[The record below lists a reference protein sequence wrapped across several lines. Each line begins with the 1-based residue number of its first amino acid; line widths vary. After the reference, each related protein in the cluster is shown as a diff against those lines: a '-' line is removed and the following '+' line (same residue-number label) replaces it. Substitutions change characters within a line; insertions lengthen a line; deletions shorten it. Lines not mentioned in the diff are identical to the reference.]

1 MRINYAGKISKDDFL
16 QAIFLNSPQL
26 KLQKWLIGILVTIMV
41 LSLFLLAL
49 SPSNSF
55 NADISR
61 LFPSL
66 FPGLAVFLVIV
77 TYPWWI
83 PYLQLS
89 SFDQKG
95 NIYRNNV
102 FGTIDETGLSINSAE
117 INANFQWKVF
127 VDYKLSKDILMLYQ
141 SKNCFNLF
149 KPSMFSTQEEWDRFV
164 SFAKEKVLANK
175 KHR

>member
-1 MRINYAGKISKDDFL
+1 MQINYAGKISKDDFL

-26 KLQKWLIGILVTIMV
+26 KLQRWVICILLAIMAF
-41 LSLFLLAL
+41 SLFYLMVV
-49 SPSNSF
+49 SPNPAFSK
-55 NADISR
+55 

-66 FPGLAVFLVIV
+66 LPGFVVILVV
-77 TYPWWI
+77 ATFPWWM

-102 FGTIDETGLSINSAE
+102 FGTIDDIGITINSSE
-117 INANFQWKVF
+117 IKSSFQWTVF

-149 KPSMFSTQEEWDRFV
+149 KSSMFSTQDEWVTFI
-164 SFAKEKVLANK
+164 SFAKDKVSANK
-175 KHR
+175 KRA